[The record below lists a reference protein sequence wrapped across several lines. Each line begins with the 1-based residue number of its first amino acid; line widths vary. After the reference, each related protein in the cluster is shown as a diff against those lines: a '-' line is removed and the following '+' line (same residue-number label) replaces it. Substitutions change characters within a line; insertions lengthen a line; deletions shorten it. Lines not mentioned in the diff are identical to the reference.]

1 MTDHGHYHWNE
12 LMTHDAEAA
21 KAFYGETI
29 GWTFEG
35 MNMAGDGNTYWVCMD
50 GEKPCGGI
58 FTMQGP
64 EFEGQSEQWVGYLS
78 VDDIDARL
86 EKAKAA
92 GATILMP
99 AMDMPGIGRFA
110 MLKDP
115 GGAVIGW
122 ITPAE
127 EE

>member
-12 LMTHDAEAA
+12 LMTHDAEAS
-21 KAFYGETI
+21 KAFYGETV
-29 GWTFEG
+29 GWTFNG
-35 MNMAGDGNTYWVCMD
+35 MDMPDGDTYWVCMD

-58 FTMQGP
+58 FTMKGA
-64 EFEGQSEQWVGYLS
+64 EFEGQPAQWVGYLA
-78 VDDIDARL
+78 VDDIDARI

-92 GATILMP
+92 GAAILMP
-99 AMDMPGIGRFA
+99 ITDMPGIGRFA

-115 GGAVIGW
+115 AGATIGW

-127 EE
+127 EG